1 MTWEHFDGS
10 PCNDSPS
17 DSRSSVVV
25 LLLWRTEA
33 RTKREVLVPVC
44 EEGRLVREKT

>member
-10 PCNDSPS
+10 PCGDPRV
-17 DSRSSVVV
+17 RSASGIP
-25 LLLWRTEA
+25 LAYHA
-33 RTKREVLVPVC
+33 RGQGYTREVLIPVC